1 MRTLKFAAL
10 VLIVFLTSCVSQK
23 KFTEIQNKSNRFQ
36 NELKICENER
46 LLLENNF
53 ANEKSKIIK
62 LEDQDSLGHLTIM
75 NKSFFIIHFI

>member
-62 LEDQDSLGHLTIM
+62 FMPIALICNH
-75 NKSFFIIHFI
+75 